1 MKAFS
6 RLLERLYYEHSTLG
20 KERLLLDYFRETPD
34 PDRGYAVA
42 IIGDSLSL
50 PNFKRGMVL
59 ELIRARTDPN
69 LLAMSHD

>member
-42 IIGDSLSL
+42 IRRRGLTECLGPGWTSLL
-50 PNFKRGMVL
+50 QRLFC
-59 ELIRARTDPN
+59 
-69 LLAMSHD
+69 